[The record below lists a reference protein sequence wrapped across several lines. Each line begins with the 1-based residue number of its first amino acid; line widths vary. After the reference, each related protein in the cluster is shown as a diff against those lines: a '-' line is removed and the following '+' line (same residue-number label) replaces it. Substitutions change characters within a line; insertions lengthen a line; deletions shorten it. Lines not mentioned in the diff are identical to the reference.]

1 MSYSDIIKEAFWIA
15 WRNRFMWFF
24 GFFLSGAAG
33 SFASPT
39 NFGNFGVSGEDVSTG
54 GVPPWLLNLGQWIQE
69 NVVLFVVIVVGF
81 VLSVVTIWLVLFTIS
96 RGALAESVAAIE
108 RGETRRFSS
117 AWRAGISSFWGV
129 VGQVTIIFLIWLGIT
144 LAICLLGGLLAVG
157 TFAAT
162 DSIAVRILVVAFEVI
177 LFVPLLI
184 AFFVSLTIVGQF
196 ALRALVVGGEGVFAS
211 IGSGYRLFRRNLG
224 RSLLLL
230 LIQIGIALG
239 AGGAIFAFLT
249 ITGLLLSVPVT
260 LLSSSGQNV
269 VSTVVAVVL
278 VLIFS
283 IPFIVITSAVGV
295 FHQAYWTLAYLRL
308 TQPTQPPA
316 PTDPYGTPG
325 TG

>member
-1 MSYSDIIKEAFWIA
+1 VSYSDIIKDAFWIA
-15 WRNRFMWFF
+15 WRNRFTWFF

-33 SFASPT
+33 SFAYPT

-54 GVPPWLLNLGQWIQE
+54 GAPPWLLNLGHWIQE
-69 NVVLFVVIVVGF
+69 NVVLFLVIVVGF
-81 VLSVVTIWLVLFTIS
+81 VLSAVSIWLALFTIS

-117 AWRAGISSFWGV
+117 TWRAGIRYFWRV
-129 VGQVTIIFLIWLGIT
+129 LGQITIIFLIWVGIT
-144 LAICLLGGLLAVG
+144 LVICLLGGLMAVG

-162 DSIAVRILVVAFEVI
+162 DSVAIRVLVVALEVI
-177 LFVPLLI
+177 LFLPVLI

-211 IGSGYRLFRRNLG
+211 IESGYRLFRHNLG

-230 LIQIGIALG
+230 LIQISIALG
-239 AGGAIFAFLT
+239 AGGTIFVSLT

-260 LLSSSGQNV
+260 LLISSGQNV
-269 VSTVVAVVL
+269 VSTVVAVAL
-278 VLIFS
+278 SLIFS
-283 IPFIVITSAVGV
+283 IPFIVITSAIGV

-308 TQPTQPPA
+308 TRPTQPPA
-316 PTDPYGTPG
+316 PTDSYGTPG